1 MPWLYGESRHIFM
14 PRKETMEQSDQA
26 IKTKATRET
35 PSRTRAQK
43 ALYCLVISSMMLSL
57 SIVIKEI
64 TEFIPFLNMP
74 RGGSISLVMVP
85 LVLVGLYCG
94 PVYGIGVPLLFSVY
108 NFFRDGVSSWTPN
121 VPAVL
126 LSLLLDYL
134 IAFGI
139 IGISSLFRKP
149 FYEKKSWA
157 PIAAM
162 TISCLLR
169 FISHFFSGIIIF
181 NNLYDYKG
189 PMTPDWTIGGVTF
202 SAIYNGSYMLPTML
216 LGIVILALMMKPLFA
231 TLDLRIVKTLAPKN
245 LTVTQDDSFHDS
257 LTSGINLAEALCVGT
272 DLLISFLTLIPV
284 MKFGLV
290 AYATLVL
297 SVILIA
303 VEIRF
308 LIGDIKRKDR
318 RQILFDAT
326 ILFFALVS
334 LVLSC
339 LSIAFVYTRYF
350 DLYKDILTK
359 K

>member
-1 MPWLYGESRHIFM
+1 MPWLYGESRHVFM
-14 PRKETMEQSDQA
+14 PGKETMEQSDQLA
-26 IKTKATRET
+26 KTNDTRET

-64 TEFIPFLNMP
+64 TKLIPFFNMP

-94 PVYGIGVPLLFSVY
+94 PIYGIGVPLLFSVY

-169 FISHFFSGIIIF
+169 FLSHFFSGIIIF

-202 SAIYNGSYMLPTML
+202 STIYNGSYMLPTML

-245 LTVTQDDSFHDS
+245 LTITKGDTFNDS
-257 LTSGINLAEALCVGT
+257 LASGINLAKALCVGT
-272 DLLISFLTLIPV
+272 DLLISILTIIPI

-297 SVILIA
+297 SVALVA

-308 LIGDIKRKDR
+308 LITDIKKKDT

-326 ILFFALVS
+326 ILCFALVS

-339 LSIAFVYTRYF
+339 LSIAFVYTRYYDF
-350 DLYKDILTK
+350 YKDILTK